1 MTFNFFFHFFLR
13 WIPFLAHLDLIV
25 IITMLRWS
33 YIELWMYFFFRL
45 QINDSLLYWWNDND
59 YRFNCLW
66 QWCGSMKNREKKT
79 PKPNQT
85 ERNGTKTVFWRKSIE
100 SWMKKKLVLF
110 IVVIIYGAVGIVG
123 ICHRQSPNGATK
135 ESIKFLR
142 SVGEKKKNNSWLSFP
157 SIDGSWV
164 MICVGFCKPNLH
176 ICMFES
182 KFLIDTYAN
191 YTKFVHSMLVF
202 LFLSPNKILLF

>member
-1 MTFNFFFHFFLR
+1 MDSVFGSPGLNSNNNDVT
-13 WIPFLAHLDLIV
+13 LIV
-25 IITMLRWS
+25 YWIVNV
-33 YIELWMYFFFRL
+33 FFFRL

-164 MICVGFCKPNLH
+164 MICVGFCSR
-176 ICMFES
+176 IY
-182 KFLIDTYAN
+182 I
-191 YTKFVHSMLVF
+191 FVC
-202 LFLSPNKILLF
+202 LSRNFWLTRMRIIQNSFIQC